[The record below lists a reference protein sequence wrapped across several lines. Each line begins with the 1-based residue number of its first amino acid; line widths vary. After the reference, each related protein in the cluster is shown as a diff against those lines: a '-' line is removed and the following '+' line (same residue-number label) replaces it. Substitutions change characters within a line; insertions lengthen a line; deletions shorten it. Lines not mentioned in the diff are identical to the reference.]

1 MTKGNGT
8 VTPDPLD
15 LNHKTVLDSF
25 LLKIPGV
32 TAGQMTGLHAYFVG
46 KKMFACICNGGV
58 GIRLSG
64 SEAANLHFSMGN
76 VVPFQP
82 KGTRSTREW
91 IQINH
96 DNSADYERDLS
107 LFMASIDFVRGSKS

>member
-1 MTKGNGT
+1 MTPN
-8 VTPDPLD
+8 PLD
-15 LNHKTVLDSF
+15 LSHKAVLDSF

-32 TAGQMTGLHAYFVG
+32 EAAEMTGLPAYFVG
-46 KKMFACICNGGV
+46 KKMFACISNGGV

-64 SEAANLHFSMGN
+64 AEAANLQFSMAN

-96 DNSADYERDLS
+96 ENSADYAKDLPI
-107 LFMASIDFVRGSKS
+107 FRASIEFVRGAKG

>member
-1 MTKGNGT
+1 
-8 VTPDPLD
+8 VTPNPLE
-15 LNHKTVLDSF
+15 LSHKAVLDAF

-32 TAGQMTGLHAYFVG
+32 EAGEMTGLLAYFVG

-58 GIRLSG
+58 GLRFSA
-64 SEAANLHFSMGN
+64 SEAANLQFSKNN

-82 KGTRSTREW
+82 KGRPSTREW

-96 DNSADYERDLS
+96 DNSADYEKDREI
-107 LFMASIDFVRGSKS
+107 FQASIAFVRGAKT